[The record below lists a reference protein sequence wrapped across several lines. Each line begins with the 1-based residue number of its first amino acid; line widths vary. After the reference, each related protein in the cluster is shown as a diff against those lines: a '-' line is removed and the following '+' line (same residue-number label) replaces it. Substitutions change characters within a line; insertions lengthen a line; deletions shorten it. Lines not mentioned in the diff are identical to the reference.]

1 MSVKSALV
9 VDDSKSARFALRR
22 YLEGHQYKVDT
33 AESAD
38 EAFRF
43 LQASRPEVIFLDHI
57 MPGIDGFEALR
68 TLKADATLASIPVVI
83 CSSNEGPDFN
93 TQARNAGASGVLQK
107 PPNPDQLTRILIDLS
122 GGPSIAPAM
131 AAEPVVAAPAVHQAP
146 VHEVP
151 VMAAPM
157 APPVTRTVMAAPTFP
172 TPSPETAIVS
182 GGSHGAPVSAREDA
196 ALREQL
202 DARLKKV
209 SQGLLVQ
216 FAEIK
221 ATVAHLSNQQNQLAE
236 QPAHLARELR
246 SNLED
251 SNQTLRMVTSR
262 VEGLE
267 REVFSQLTAMR
278 SHMEMQ
284 LKLHAERVSEIVQ
297 FARQAAAEE
306 AQVVAERTV
315 MSAALRISDQLADAI
330 LGAVGRR

>member
-1 MSVKSALV
+1 M
-9 VDDSKSARFALRR
+9 DDSKSARFALRR

>member
-1 MSVKSALV
+1 MA
-9 VDDSKSARFALRR
+9 
-22 YLEGHQYKVDT
+22 
-33 AESAD
+33 
-38 EAFRF
+38 
-43 LQASRPEVIFLDHI
+43 
-57 MPGIDGFEALR
+57 
-68 TLKADATLASIPVVI
+68 PVM
-83 CSSNEGPDFN
+83 
-93 TQARNAGASGVLQK
+93 
-107 PPNPDQLTRILIDLS
+107 
-122 GGPSIAPAM
+122 APAP
-131 AAEPVVAAPAVHQAP
+131 EPVIAAPAPAP
-146 VHEVP
+146 APTPAPAPMAAAEIPVSTPAVTRP
-151 VMAAPM
+151 VMAPS
-157 APPVTRTVMAAPTFP
+157 FP

-182 GGSHGAPVSAREDA
+182 GGSHAAPVSARDDA

-236 QPAHLARELR
+236 QPAQLARELR
-246 SNLED
+246 TNLED

-262 VEGLE
+262 LEGLE
-267 REVFSQLTAMR
+267 REVFAQLTAMR